1 MLSRNPKC
9 AEKDFKTLAKGQPF
23 PKTTII
29 ITFRDEPRSTLLR
42 TIVSVFEKTPEEL
55 IEEIILVDDNN
66 VDKTVG
72 EELKNLK
79 KVQVIRND
87 KREGLIRSRIKATK
101 AAKGEVLVFLDS
113 HCEVCKIDKNLHTST
128 QVRNFD
134 FLTT

>member
-1 MLSRNPKC
+1 M
-9 AEKDFKTLAKGQPF
+9 AKGKAF

-42 TIVSVFEKTPEEL
+42 TIVSVFEKTPIEL

-72 EELKNLK
+72 EELKVLK

-113 HCEVCKIDKNLHTST
+113 HCEVCNS
-128 QVRNFD
+128 NFGCFMKLD
-134 FLTT
+134 